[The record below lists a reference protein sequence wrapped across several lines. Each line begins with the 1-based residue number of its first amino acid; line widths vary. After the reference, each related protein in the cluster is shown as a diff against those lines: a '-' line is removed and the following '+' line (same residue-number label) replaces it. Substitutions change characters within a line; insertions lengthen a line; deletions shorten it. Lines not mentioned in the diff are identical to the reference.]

1 MLPHFFYF
9 HLNNTFLHSQ
19 LTCLTQH
26 LVYSNHHTCAF
37 LFLDM
42 LTTSAYTA
50 HNCHEDQIN
59 VNSFLH
65 TYFQRTMFP
74 VIQDIE
80 VLVADSVLCG
90 HTHLHQSQVYYYPK
104 IRNYHPIHD

>member
-42 LTTSAYTA
+42 LTTSAY
-50 HNCHEDQIN
+50 
-59 VNSFLH
+59 
-65 TYFQRTMFP
+65 
-74 VIQDIE
+74 IE
-80 VLVADSVLCG
+80 
-90 HTHLHQSQVYYYPK
+90 Q
-104 IRNYHPIHD
+104 NYHGGQTNWNPFQLLLSDKS